1 MASDL
6 TASKISV
13 SPSFFNWIKTKMIF
27 YRISE
32 LMLQGSFSGAI
43 SRYSRIFFE
52 RNRIKIPGVRK
63 KSHAEFFSFRAVKF
77 LFAHAVHFETI
88 GLFCLTGF

>member
-32 LMLQGSFSGAI
+32 LMLATLSQ
-43 SRYSRIFFE
+43 RYK
-52 RNRIKIPGVRK
+52 IKN
-63 KSHAEFFSFRAVKF
+63 
-77 LFAHAVHFETI
+77 HFVLRTRD
-88 GLFCLTGF
+88 